1 MDILKYVSSEIGCFL
16 KAMLDISAQKIEQI
30 LKSR

>member
-1 MDILKYVSSEIGCFL
+1 MDILKYICSEIGCFL
-16 KAMLDISAQKIEQI
+16 KAALDISAQKIEQI

>member
-16 KAMLDISAQKIEQI
+16 KAMLDISVQKIERL
-30 LKSR
+30 LKSK

>member
-16 KAMLDISAQKIEQI
+16 KAKLDISAQKIEQI